1 MSRYVPADFYMLRS
15 PALPVET
22 FHEFMSDPEHTSEA
36 LLRLADDPEVRRAI
50 FVASEGL
57 ADGLTQLERMSPK
70 SVARVHSRLW
80 RYATRMSTRPTPFGA
95 FSGVAAGT
103 FSGRTTARLVTPVIS
118 STRVRA
124 DMAWILACIK
134 RLEDDQEI
142 WRSLRIVRNATAHI
156 SGDRVVLP
164 HADVYGKSDRTSVRV
179 RATPAVHT
187 VLEAAAT
194 PVTHPEL
201 IDALSTAFPEATGPQ
216 KENLLQRLWD
226 LNFLTSDLRPPQTTA
241 QPEQYLLDRLAGI
254 PQTAEATERLREVVE
269 LVRRADDPASLAR
282 LRAAQEKLVPG
293 YTGQTYQLDS
303 AIGLQSEE
311 LNRSVGEAAADT
323 VDVLMRL
330 SSATGAVNGHLKRY
344 REEFLERYGQG
355 VRVPVLEL
363 LGPDQG
369 LDAPESYTEPTRT
382 AGPLNSDTDPEDTSS
397 YDRAVVAFAHHA
409 WHEGTLEA
417 ELTDAWLN
425 RLAPEAAVE
434 PLLPTMDVYLQIEA
448 TDRQAIDRG
457 EWRAVVRADGLA
469 HGGRTFGRFFDLLG
483 DRLVDRLRDLARWE
497 QELQPHVAYAEVAY
511 LPTYGR
517 AGNVAAHPD
526 LGTYE
531 IPVNTT
537 PSVPADRVLPL
548 DDILVGA
555 DERRFHLW
563 SRRLDREIVVTQH
576 HMLSPLAAPNVARFL
591 LEVSQ
596 DGYVLPGGFHWGP
609 VSNAT
614 FLPRVTRGKVV
625 LRPAEWRLDGK
636 GLDDLAAWRERWRVP
651 RYVHLVE
658 HDNRLLL
665 DLDHPRCVGELREE
679 IGRSG
684 GGSVLLNEMLPDFA
698 HHWLGDDRGRRYTEE
713 IVVPVMAA
721 RAETA
726 ARYPAGQPVEIP
738 VRRYP
743 PGSEWSYI
751 KLYAAFE
758 RHDEII
764 AGPLRELIAELRAED
779 AVDRWFYIRYADPR
793 PHLRIRVR
801 SERSSVLGRLAAWG
815 RSLMH
820 VGLAQ
825 DLAMDSYCPE
835 IMRYGGPDTSDAVER
850 LFEANSDATAHL
862 IAARA
867 DQLQLADE
875 HLAVAAVDT
884 LLRHWGVPLA
894 ERMDMLPGHPD
905 DNATR
910 DEFRKTRA
918 YLCELLLPWER
929 STHEEG
935 RAHRLRIDASLA
947 SQEPAVRA
955 ASAAVREATKR
966 SRLAVPHVEILGS
979 LAHMQINRLLPVDLA
994 REERCYGLLR
1004 HTLRTL
1010 RGRLAA
1016 EEAR

>member
-1 MSRYVPADFYMLRS
+1 MSRYVPADFYLLRS
-15 PALPVET
+15 PALPAET
-22 FHEFMSDPEHTSEA
+22 FRAFMSDPDHTSDA

-57 ADGLTQLERMSPK
+57 AEGLTQLERMSPK
-70 SVARVHSRLW
+70 SLARVHSRLW
-80 RYATRMSTRPTPFGA
+80 RYVTRMSTRPTPFGA

-103 FSGRTTARLVTPVIS
+103 FSGRTTARLETPVIS
-118 STRVRA
+118 SNRVRA

-134 RLEDDQEI
+134 RLEDDEEI
-142 WRSLRIVRNATAHI
+142 WRSLRILRNATAHV

-164 HADVYGKSDRTSVRV
+164 HADVYGNSDRTSVRV

-187 VLEAAAT
+187 VLDAATT
-194 PVTHPEL
+194 PVTYPEL
-201 IDALSTAFPEATGPQ
+201 IDALTGAFPEATGPQ
-216 KENLLQRLWD
+216 KEDLVQRLWD

-254 PQTAEATERLREVVE
+254 PQAAEVAERLREVVD
-269 LVRRADDPASLAR
+269 LVRHADDPVSLAR
-282 LRAAQEKLVPG
+282 LRVAQGKLVPG

-303 AIGLQSEE
+303 AIGLQFDE

-330 SSATGAVNGHLKRY
+330 SAATGTTNAHLRRY
-344 REEFLERYGQG
+344 REEFLERYGHG

-369 LDAPESYTEPTRT
+369 LDAPESYTEPIRT
-382 AGPLNSDTDPEDTSS
+382 AGRLDSASDPEDTSS
-397 YDRAVVAFAHHA
+397 FDRAVVEFAHQA
-409 WHEGTLEA
+409 WREGMLEA
-417 ELTDAWLN
+417 ELTDAWLD
-425 RLAPEAAVE
+425 RLAPEATVG
-434 PLLPTMDVYLQIEA
+434 PLLPAVDLYLQIEA
-448 TDRQAIDRG
+448 TDRQAVDRG
-457 EWRAVVRADGLA
+457 EWRAVLRADCLA

-483 DRLVDRLRDLARWE
+483 DRLADQLRDLARWE

-531 IPVNTT
+531 IPVNTS

-555 DERRFHLW
+555 DDRRFHLW
-563 SRRLDREIVVTQH
+563 SRRLGREIVVTQH

-591 LEVSQ
+591 LEASH

-625 LRPAEWRLDGK
+625 LRPAEWRLDGH
-636 GLDDLAAWRERWRVP
+636 GLEDFAAWRERWRVP
-651 RYVHLVE
+651 RYVHLVDL
-658 HDNRLLL
+658 DNRLLL
-665 DLDHPRCVGELREE
+665 DLDHPCCVGELREE
-679 IGRSG
+679 IGRAG
-684 GGSVLLNEMLPDFA
+684 GGTVLLHEMLPDFE
-698 HHWLGDDRGRRYTEE
+698 HHWLTDDLGRRYTEE

-721 RAETA
+721 RAETI
-726 ARYPAGQPVEIP
+726 ARHPAGAPVEIP
-738 VRRYP
+738 SRRYP
-743 PGSEWSYI
+743 PGSEWSYV

-815 RSLMH
+815 RSL
-820 VGLAQ
+820 VDAGLAQ
-825 DLAMDSYCPE
+825 DVTMDSYCPE
-835 IMRYGGPDTSDAVER
+835 TMRYGGPATFESIER
-850 LFEANSDATAHL
+850 LFEANSDTTAHL

-867 DQLQLADE
+867 DLPQLVDE

-884 LLRHWGVPLA
+884 LHRHWGVPLA
-894 ERMDMLPGHPD
+894 ERMDLLPGHRD

-910 DEFRKTRA
+910 DEFRKARA
-918 YLCELLLPWER
+918 YLCELLLPWDR

-935 RAHRLRIDASLA
+935 RAHRMAIAAALA
-947 SQEPAVRA
+947 PQEPAVRA
-955 ASAAVREATKR
+955 ASAAVREVADR
-966 SRLAVPHVEILGS
+966 GRLAVQPAHLLGS

-1004 HTLRTL
+1004 HTLRAL

-1016 EEAR
+1016 EGAR